1 VEKTAQAGDTRPY
14 TSRSPKIDAP
24 ASTDCN
30 GGSAGMRL
38 RVIWPAALTK
48 GDNMKLGGYS
58 HCHGYET
65 RFDED
70 SGEWVYA
77 NDLSSISNERPCQR
91 CGMFSTID
99 GHDACLANLPG
110 VINACC
116 GHGVLDK
123 DNYPYVMFV
132 DKTTLRGE
140 KASEWIKEN
149 NGE

>member
-1 VEKTAQAGDTRPY
+1 
-14 TSRSPKIDAP
+14 
-24 ASTDCN
+24 
-30 GGSAGMRL
+30 
-38 RVIWPAALTK
+38 
-48 GDNMKLGGYS
+48 MKLGGYS

-70 SGEWVYA
+70 SEEWVYA
-77 NDLSSISNERPCQR
+77 DDLSSISNERPCQR
-91 CGMFSTID
+91 CGMLSTID

-140 KASEWIKEN
+140 EAKKWIKEN
-149 NGE
+149 NRRQQMTNIEDGHERQEMIDIENDYAEYIARKEEEYSGKLVQLAQFAEWCVG